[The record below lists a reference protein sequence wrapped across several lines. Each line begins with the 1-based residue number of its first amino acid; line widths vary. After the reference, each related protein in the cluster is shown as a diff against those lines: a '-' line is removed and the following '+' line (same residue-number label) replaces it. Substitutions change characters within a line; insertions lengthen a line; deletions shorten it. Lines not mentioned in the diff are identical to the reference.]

1 MAISTRMSRNPVTPS
16 AQSPSIGARPSS
28 SRPSSVKNSMAASM
42 SSTTMPTLSIRLTVM
57 MFPWR
62 LTPRISRPPDR
73 RQICVCK
80 FDDWLVGRLHAFVR
94 RRRSGTVYG
103 PPHAVQVELRSVRT
117 HVPAALLQN
126 RARILIRL
134 DRAKIPRE
142 RAMLCADALELLR
155 IRNKGRDLLPV
166 PQRAR
171 PAEQRSRSCMRELR
185 NFEIEER
192 APVARPAPAHA
203 GPAQASLQ
211 DAEGQ
216 ALEILVV
223 GARFLAGKAAAALLL
238 CERTLPG
245 RAVAHSIFRHMND
258 EDGTLRRLTLAVT
271 GRSEQREPRSGAARC
286 YAVFRRGELAGD
298 TRRGSP
304 CRSSAW

>member
-1 MAISTRMSRNPVTPS
+1 MR
-16 AQSPSIGARPSS
+16 
-28 SRPSSVKNSMAASM
+28 
-42 SSTTMPTLSIRLTVM
+42 
-57 MFPWR
+57 FPCCR
-62 LTPRISRPPDR
+62 TPRIRRPPGR
-73 RQICVCK
+73 RQICACK

-117 HVPAALLQN
+117 HVPEALLQN
-126 RARILIRL
+126 RARILIRF
-134 DRAKIPRE
+134 DRAKIARE

-166 PQRAR
+166 PQPAR

-192 APVARPAPAHA
+192 APVARPAPAQA

-216 ALEILVV
+216 DLEILVV
-223 GARFLAGKAAAALLL
+223 RARSLAGKAAAALLL

-258 EDGTLRRLTLAVT
+258 EDGTLRRLTL
-271 GRSEQREPRSGAARC
+271 RSAAGASIASSGLLHREVGHRES
-286 YAVFRRGELAGD
+286 
-298 TRRGSP
+298 
-304 CRSSAW
+304 

>member
-1 MAISTRMSRNPVTPS
+1 MV
-16 AQSPSIGARPSS
+16 GA
-28 SRPSSVKNSMAASM
+28 SVM
-42 SSTTMPTLSIRLTVM
+42 R
-57 MFPWR
+57 FPCCR
-62 LTPRISRPPDR
+62 TPRISRPPDR
-73 RQICVCK
+73 RQICACK

-117 HVPAALLQN
+117 HVPEALLQN
-126 RARILIRL
+126 RARILIRF
-134 DRAKIPRE
+134 DRAKIARE

-216 ALEILVV
+216 DLEILVV
-223 GARFLAGKAAAALLL
+223 RARSLAGKAAAALLL

-245 RAVAHSIFRHMND
+245 RAAAPSIFRHMNH
-258 EDGTLRRLTLAVT
+258 EDGTLPRLTL
-271 GRSEQREPRSGAARC
+271 RLSG
-286 YAVFRRGELAGD
+286 RGERIAATGD
-298 TRRGSP
+298 LHSVLYTCESVTSP
-304 CRSSAW
+304 

>member
-1 MAISTRMSRNPVTPS
+1 MRWADVYVPHV
-16 AQSPSIGARPSS
+16 SP
-28 SRPSSVKNSMAASM
+28 ASM
-42 SSTTMPTLSIRLTVM
+42 SSPRRRC
-57 MFPWR
+57 PRRRWR
-62 LTPRISRPPDR
+62 WADVYVSGLGPPSPAWARGTGD
-73 RQICVCK
+73 K
-80 FDDWLVGRLHAFVR
+80 FAYANLMTWLVGRLHAFVR

-103 PPHAVQVELRSVRT
+103 PPHAVQVKLRSVRT
-117 HVPAALLQN
+117 HVPEALLQN
-126 RARILIRL
+126 RARILIRF
-134 DRAKIPRE
+134 DRAKIARE

-155 IRNKGRDLLPV
+155 IRNKGRDLPPV

-171 PAEQRSRSCMRELR
+171 PAEQRCRSCMRELR

-216 ALEILVV
+216 DLEILVV
-223 GARFLAGKAAAALLL
+223 RARSLAGKAAAALLL

-258 EDGTLRRLTLAVT
+258 EDGTLRRLTAQIS
-271 GRSEQREPRSGAARC
+271 RAASRRRLHLLVRVAQFRGDP
-286 YAVFRRGELAGD
+286 YA
-298 TRRGSP
+298 
-304 CRSSAW
+304 

>member
-1 MAISTRMSRNPVTPS
+1 MFSLNDF
-16 AQSPSIGARPSS
+16 ARS
-28 SRPSSVKNSMAASM
+28 
-42 SSTTMPTLSIRLTVM
+42 PTLGRARGGKAC
-57 MFPWR
+57 R

-73 RQICVCK
+73 RQICVWK

-94 RRRSGTVYG
+94 GRRSGTVYG
-103 PPHAVQVELRSVRT
+103 PPHAVQVELRSVRA
-117 HVPAALLQN
+117 HVPEALLQN
-126 RARILIRL
+126 RARILIRF
-134 DRAKIPRE
+134 DRAKIARE

-155 IRNKGRDLLPV
+155 IRNKGGDLLPV

-216 ALEILVV
+216 DLEILVV
-223 GARFLAGKAAAALLL
+223 RARFLAGKAAAALLL

-258 EDGTLRRLTLAVT
+258 EDGTLRRLTITL
-271 GRSEQREPRSGAARC
+271 SG
-286 YAVFRRGELAGD
+286 RGE
-298 TRRGSP
+298 RRRAP
-304 CRSSAW
+304 VRSSVMFGAR

>member
-1 MAISTRMSRNPVTPS
+1 MAGGLTPS
-16 AQSPSIGARPSS
+16 AVLVLRVPATMAPSILEALSVCAERHASAARQTGDKFAHANLMTGWW
-28 SRPSSVKNSMAASM
+28 VGCM
-42 SSTTMPTLSIRLTVM
+42 RL
-57 MFPWR
+57 
-62 LTPRISRPPDR
+62 L
-73 RQICVCK
+73 
-80 FDDWLVGRLHAFVR
+80 GR

-117 HVPAALLQN
+117 HVPEALLQN
-126 RARILIRL
+126 RARILIRFDL
-134 DRAKIPRE
+134 AKIARE

-171 PAEQRSRSCMRELR
+171 PAEQRCRSCMREVR
-185 NFEIEER
+185 NFEIEKR

-216 ALEILVV
+216 DLEILVV
-223 GARFLAGKAAAALLL
+223 RARFLAGKAAAALLL

-258 EDGTLRRLTLAVT
+258 EDGALRRR
-271 GRSEQREPRSGAARC
+271 RSPAAERATAGSEARRQVQRLVLRPDRAARPMHR
-286 YAVFRRGELAGD
+286 A
-298 TRRGSP
+298 
-304 CRSSAW
+304 

>member
-1 MAISTRMSRNPVTPS
+1 MFSLNDF
-16 AQSPSIGARPSS
+16 ARS
-28 SRPSSVKNSMAASM
+28 
-42 SSTTMPTLSIRLTVM
+42 PTLGRARGGKAC
-57 MFPWR
+57 R

-73 RQICVCK
+73 RQICVWK

-117 HVPAALLQN
+117 HVPEALLQN
-126 RARILIRL
+126 RARILIRF
-134 DRAKIPRE
+134 DRAKIARE

-171 PAEQRSRSCMRELR
+171 PAEQRCRSCMRELR

-216 ALEILVV
+216 DLEILVV
-223 GARFLAGKAAAALLL
+223 RARSLAGKAAAALLL
-238 CERTLPG
+238 CEHTLPG

-258 EDGTLRRLTLAVT
+258 EDGTLRRP
-271 GRSEQREPRSGAARC
+271 GSAAGVRATRAPGSC
-286 YAVFRRGELAGD
+286 RRVLAGAIAD
-298 TRRGSP
+298 LKLDSKV
-304 CRSSAW
+304 

>member
-1 MAISTRMSRNPVTPS
+1 MGRRLR
-16 AQSPSIGARPSS
+16 SPRLPGVDVPG
-28 SRPSSVKNSMAASM
+28 VDASM
-42 SSTTMPTLSIRLTVM
+42 S
-57 MFPWR
+57 
-62 LTPRISRPPDR
+62 PRPQPR
-73 RQICVCK
+73 RAMRWADVYVCMLA
-80 FDDWLVGRLHAFVR
+80 DGVALRNRCPQGQ
-94 RRRSGTVYG
+94 

-117 HVPAALLQN
+117 HVPEALLQN
-126 RARILIRL
+126 RARILIRF
-134 DRAKIPRE
+134 DRAKIARE
-142 RAMLCADALELLR
+142 RAMLCADALELLG

-216 ALEILVV
+216 DLEILVV
-223 GARFLAGKAAAALLL
+223 RARFLAGKAAAALLL

-258 EDGTLRRLTLAVT
+258 EDGTLRRLT
-271 GRSEQREPRSGAARC
+271 
-286 YAVFRRGELAGD
+286 
-298 TRRGSP
+298 
-304 CRSSAW
+304 AWR

>member
-1 MAISTRMSRNPVTPS
+1 M
-16 AQSPSIGARPSS
+16 
-28 SRPSSVKNSMAASM
+28 
-42 SSTTMPTLSIRLTVM
+42 
-57 MFPWR
+57 
-62 LTPRISRPPDR
+62 
-73 RQICVCK
+73 
-80 FDDWLVGRLHAFVR
+80 
-94 RRRSGTVYG
+94 
-103 PPHAVQVELRSVRT
+103 QVELRRVRT
-117 HVPAALLQN
+117 HVPEALLQN
-126 RARILIRL
+126 RARILIRF
-134 DRAKIPRE
+134 DRAKIARE

-171 PAEQRSRSCMRELR
+171 PAEQRCRSCMRELR

-216 ALEILVV
+216 DLEILVV
-223 GARFLAGKAAAALLL
+223 RARFLAGKAAAALLL

-258 EDGTLRRLTLAVT
+258 EDGTLRRLTSRSAAG
-271 GRSEQREPRSGAARC
+271 GRASRAPGPLKREVRRLDLRGRLSHDLLYEFIGPQKQRL
-286 YAVFRRGELAGD
+286 GECQPERLGGLQVD
-298 TRRGSP
+298 H
-304 CRSSAW
+304 

>member
-1 MAISTRMSRNPVTPS
+1 MHRADFSFIRCHSVSR
-16 AQSPSIGARPSS
+16 G
-28 SRPSSVKNSMAASM
+28 
-42 SSTTMPTLSIRLTVM
+42 
-57 MFPWR
+57 
-62 LTPRISRPPDR
+62 LTPRISCAPDR
-73 RQICVCK
+73 RQICACK

-117 HVPAALLQN
+117 HVPEALLQN
-126 RARILIRL
+126 RARILIRF
-134 DRAKIPRE
+134 DRAKIARE

-155 IRNKGRDLLPV
+155 IRNKGGDLLPV

-171 PAEQRSRSCMRELR
+171 PAEQRCRSCMRELR

-192 APVARPAPAHA
+192 APVARPAHAHA

-216 ALEILVV
+216 DLEILVV
-223 GARFLAGKAAAALLL
+223 RARSLAGKAAAALLL

-258 EDGTLRRLTLAVT
+258 EDGTLRRLTAELS
-271 GRSEQREPRSGAARC
+271 RAAKRL
-286 YAVFRRGELAGD
+286 RLE
-298 TRRGSP
+298 
-304 CRSSAW
+304 

>member
-1 MAISTRMSRNPVTPS
+1 MTSQFWRPAAPGRF
-16 AQSPSIGARPSS
+16 QSPLVR
-28 SRPSSVKNSMAASM
+28 R
-42 SSTTMPTLSIRLTVM
+42 
-57 MFPWR
+57 
-62 LTPRISRPPDR
+62 TPRISRPPDR
-73 RQICVCK
+73 RQICACK

-117 HVPAALLQN
+117 HVPEALLQN
-126 RARILIRL
+126 RARSLIRF
-134 DRAKIPRE
+134 DRAKIARE

-216 ALEILVV
+216 DLEILVV
-223 GARFLAGKAAAALLL
+223 RARFLAWKAAAALLL

-258 EDGTLRRLTLAVT
+258 EDGTLRRLTPAMSCGAQRRQLDGLVRRQPLVEVASVAPPTSSLPGVVAVH
-271 GRSEQREPRSGAARC
+271 Q
-286 YAVFRRGELAGD
+286 
-298 TRRGSP
+298 
-304 CRSSAW
+304 